1 MSDAEAAHRTLS
13 HLDRKL
19 VQLLTQDS
27 RRSNTELAGQ
37 LGVSRMTV
45 KNRIDGLVR
54 RGVVERFTIQLAE
67 DTGVRDHGEATF
79 FHLKLKRPF
88 CKRIYETVQDWPELI
103 GAWSIA
109 GSTDMTLLVQ
119 AAGVDRLDDLRD
131 RLARHPD
138 IEAVWTAMILRQ
150 WVHKSSLN
158 PDYDPSRAPD
168 RLDIRLREIAA
179 EQSAGN
185 ISCESDMPR

>member
-1 MSDAEAAHRTLS
+1 MGDAEVSDRALS
-13 HLDRKL
+13 QLDRKL
-19 VQLLTQDS
+19 VQLLSQDS
-27 RRSNTELAGQ
+27 RRSNTELAGL

-45 KNRIDGLVR
+45 KNRIDGLIR
-54 RGVVERFTIQLAE
+54 RGVVERFTIKLAE
-67 DTGVRDHGEATF
+67 NKGDREHGDATF
-79 FHLKLKRPF
+79 FHMKLKRPF

-119 AAGVDRLDDLRD
+119 AAGFDRLDDLRD

-158 PDYDPSRAPD
+158 PDYEPNHAPD

-179 EQSAGN
+179 EQGAAT
-185 ISCESDMPR
+185 